1 MGSEVVAQDIELGNA
16 LSTSLSPTPESFPTG
31 GHAELQRM
39 GRSVLRQVNTAIK
52 RYLDLAEAAS
62 AGKPNPRMSE
72 YAGPQ
77 ALNTLLVVALRR
89 LSESVAGR
97 RTNMSYAHDH
107 DTLSVQVKE
116 ELKQLLGA
124 EDVSF
129 VTSGTAAN
137 LILISSFVGSAED
150 PEAVQFV
157 AREAE
162 HSIVNEGNML
172 RKAGVRKENTVLLP
186 ERETPDGTIDPE
198 TLSLALEG
206 IDGPFIFQM
215 AIPSNEGRV
224 PSLEELKVLVDIVK
238 AKGGSFLVDGAR
250 IMNALVH
257 WGIGLDEVKDLGID
271 GISLGTSKKGGLAEL
286 VTIFDKQ
293 AATLLAD
300 ETKSFG
306 HASSKNASLALVT
319 GVMLTTDLWKAEAE
333 SENQS
338 AQIFVEAA
346 YGMGLE
352 PYYEVNSNL
361 VFMRIPLP
369 VVASL
374 VAHPS
379 FGEVY
384 SDYGTEGDV
393 TRLVFTGFESP
404 ESLTSMIDAL
414 RETMRQHNDGTLGVR
429 DESQKVTGYQSGH
442 TEESPT
448 SQSYDDAKLASITAT
463 LKGLAAGQT
472 STEPQ

>member
-1 MGSEVVAQDIELGNA
+1 MGSEDGAQDMPQMEATPA
-16 LSTSLSPTPESFPTG
+16 LPASPTFHERRSSG
-31 GHAELQRM
+31 GLAELKRM
-39 GRSVLRQVNTAIK
+39 GKPVLAQVNTAIE
-52 RYLDLAEAAS
+52 RYLKVAEESS
-62 AGKPNPRMSE
+62 ADKPNPRMSE

-77 ALNTLLVVALRR
+77 ALNSLLAVALQR
-89 LSESVAGR
+89 LSERVANR
-97 RTNMSYAHDH
+97 RINMSYAHDH
-107 DTLSVQVKE
+107 DALSVQVKE
-116 ELKQLLGA
+116 DLKQLLGA
-124 EDVSF
+124 EDISF
-129 VTSGTAAN
+129 VISGTGAN
-137 LILISSFVGSAED
+137 LVLISSFVNSAEN
-150 PEAVQFV
+150 PEAIRLI

-162 HSIVNEGNML
+162 HSIVNEGDML
-172 RKAGVRKENTVLLP
+172 RNAGIRKENIIKLP
-186 ERETPDGTIDPE
+186 EKATPDGTIDPE
-198 TLSLALEG
+198 TLSQALEG

-238 AKGGSFLVDGAR
+238 AQGGSFLVDGAR

-293 AATLLAD
+293 AAALLAH

-346 YGMGLE
+346 HDMGLE

-361 VFMRIPLP
+361 VFMRIPMP
-369 VVASL
+369 VVNTL
-374 VAHPS
+374 VTHPS
-379 FGEVY
+379 FGEVF
-384 SDYGTEGDV
+384 SDYGTEEDV

-404 ESLTSMIDAL
+404 ESLASLIEAL
-414 RETMRQHNDGTLGVR
+414 REAMGKYAEGTLAEGDAEKNV
-429 DESQKVTGYQSGH
+429 GYGKADS
-442 TEESPT
+442 EILPN
-448 SQSYDDAKLASITAT
+448 DDAVKIADLTTRLI
-463 LKGLAAGQT
+463 GLAADQT
-472 STEPQ
+472 SIEPQ

>member
-1 MGSEVVAQDIELGNA
+1 MALDSDSSDTTIEASDTA
-16 LSTSLSPTPESFPTG
+16 LQIAPPTSSDRHTSGF
-31 GHAELQRM
+31 AEMKRVGLP
-39 GRSVLRQVNTAIK
+39 VLKQVNDTIN
-52 RYLDLAEAAS
+52 RYLQVAEAAS
-62 AGKPNPRMSE
+62 AEKPNPRMSE

-77 ALNTLLVVALRR
+77 ALNTLLVVALGR

-97 RTNMSYAHDH
+97 RTNMSYAHGH
-107 DTLSVQVKE
+107 DKLSVQVE
-116 ELKQLLGA
+116 EDLKKLLDA
-124 EDVSF
+124 EGVSF

-198 TLSLALEG
+198 TLSQALEG
-206 IDGPFIFQM
+206 IDGQFIFQM

-352 PYYEVNSNL
+352 PYYEVNANL

-404 ESLTSMIDAL
+404 ESLASMIDAL
-414 RETMRQHNDGTLGVR
+414 REAMRQHNNGTLGVS

-442 TEESPT
+442 TEELPA
-448 SQSYDDAKLASITAT
+448 SQSDDDAKLADISAT
-463 LKGLAAGQT
+463 LQVLAAGQT
-472 STEPQ
+472 ST